1 MANPIH
7 LYEVELHM
15 VPFLV
20 VLHAFVLISFLHQ
33 HICTGL
39 ARTIYIFT
47 VYNCNIGDY
56 PAKNYVQRL
65 GSPTRWCS

>member
-1 MANPIH
+1 
-7 LYEVELHM
+7 
-15 VPFLV
+15 
-20 VLHAFVLISFLHQ
+20 
-33 HICTGL
+33 L